1 MVAQRKLNIHYND
14 SSKFTAKLVVDS
26 NWPFTGC
33 QGVKDARVIAGT
45 VTCSF
50 EPRVQDVSDGK
61 RFIYYKLADAELHK
75 KLSKSVLAAAHIDL
89 AVLNDHAEVY
99 FTNPQSVSLLAWLS
113 SSPTCLE
120 FKLKAFAADV
130 HHGLDFFDRSASP
143 LSDFWLAHRDSVL
156 GERNR
161 EVAHK
166 DVMAKI
172 GFVVH
177 KEMTL
182 LDALKENTKAYWI
195 RRAASL
201 EVQVKDADFMLR
213 NVTWELKR
221 ARTLAGLPPDTPV
234 PGVLATVP
242 ESVPSPD
249 GDTSEASLAVAV
261 DTTITVDTAVA

>member
-1 MVAQRKLNIHYND
+1 LVKDDAKRKLKITFSSGGSTAQDGEVVAVRGRKPKSNKNRPLDELCLEQRLLFVDIENAQQMVAQRKLSIDYKD
-14 SSKFTAKLVVDS
+14 SSKFSAKLVVDS

-89 AVLNDHAEVY
+89 AVLNDQAEVY

-143 LSDFWLAHRDSVL
+143 LS
-156 GERNR
+156 
-161 EVAHK
+161 
-166 DVMAKI
+166 
-172 GFVVH
+172 
-177 KEMTL
+177 
-182 LDALKENTKAYWI
+182 
-195 RRAASL
+195 
-201 EVQVKDADFMLR
+201 
-213 NVTWELKR
+213 VTC
-221 ARTLAGLPPDTPV
+221 P
-234 PGVLATVP
+234 
-242 ESVPSPD
+242 SSSPD
-249 GDTSEASLAVAV
+249 RLLTSISFL
-261 DTTITVDTAVA
+261 

>member
-1 MVAQRKLNIHYND
+1 M
-14 SSKFTAKLVVDS
+14 
-26 NWPFTGC
+26 
-33 QGVKDARVIAGT
+33 
-45 VTCSF
+45 
-50 EPRVQDVSDGK
+50 
-61 RFIYYKLADAELHK
+61 
-75 KLSKSVLAAAHIDL
+75 
-89 AVLNDHAEVY
+89 
-99 FTNPQSVSLLAWLS
+99 
-113 SSPTCLE
+113 
-120 FKLKAFAADV
+120 
-130 HHGLDFFDRSASP
+130 
-143 LSDFWLAHRDSVL
+143 L

-161 EVAHK
+161 ELAHK

-234 PGVLATVP
+234 PGVMAVVP

-261 DTTITVDTAVA
+261 DTAVAVETAPTEDS